1 MSLWLQ
7 PGLCS
12 SWSCGESQEMTSN
25 QRSRTMLPL
34 LAWELSE
41 QLLCPACVGIFLSF
55 NTIGRHEDGH
65 SVEAASAVFP
75 YKAGPSSLLEKYC
88 HNLTQDSGI
97 TVLVTVQPVAL
108 SIHGFA
114 LASSLL
120 IWADNRAVCWA
131 GSNYFGCLNYGIV
144 HELLC
149 SNNFSAKKGFE
160 PAQGSMRLPCS
171 CLLLPPALCVKLSES
186 FSFLVF
192 HFPLFEHGEN
202 DIYLVA

>member
-1 MSLWLQ
+1 M
-7 PGLCS
+7 
-12 SWSCGESQEMTSN
+12 
-25 QRSRTMLPL
+25 
-34 LAWELSE
+34 
-41 QLLCPACVGIFLSF
+41 
-55 NTIGRHEDGH
+55 
-65 SVEAASAVFP
+65 
-75 YKAGPSSLLEKYC
+75 
-88 HNLTQDSGI
+88 
-97 TVLVTVQPVAL
+97 AL

-114 LASSLL
+114 LAYSLL

-131 GSNYFGCLNYGIV
+131 GSNYGIV

-149 SNNFSAKKGFE
+149 SNNFSAKKGIE

-171 CLLLPPALCVKLSES
+171 CLLLPPALCVMLSES